1 MLWGMGLTLTPEED
15 EMLQEIRRPCYAAL
29 GLTNDYYSFDVEYDG
44 YLKSNGVG
52 SLTNAVWLYM
62 QWEKCDVIR
71 AKELTRLEVNRLER
85 EFLRLKRDFER
96 GPLGKNEKLVYYV
109 RALAYQIPGNL
120 IWSLKC
126 PRYNV
131 GYRDVG
137 PLGDM
142 TRPAG
147 YGPDEVEAPAALPR
161 QKTVTSVV
169 PAKAESESGD
179 SEPSGADSPA
189 LRPSSPAS
197 SRTSVDEEDGSSLS
211 QDKIDCRTS
220 TEDKDATT
228 SSSAARKVCMNPLLD
243 VSRAFSLTDCPSLPT
258 KPYPSLIPLLSNNK
272 LRKSE
277 TQSSMRYLAGSM

>member
-62 QWEKCDVIR
+62 QWEKCDVAR

-85 EFLRLKRDFER
+85 DFLRLKRDFEQ

-120 IWSLKC
+120 LWSLKC

-137 PLGDM
+137 PLGEM
-142 TRPAG
+142 ARPAG
-147 YGPDEVEAPAALPR
+147 YGSDETHTIAIPPQQSLP
-161 QKTVTSVV
+161 VTC
-169 PAKAESESGD
+169 KAESDAGD
-179 SEPSGADSPA
+179 SEPRSAGSPL

-197 SRTSVDEEDGSSLS
+197 SRTSVDEEEF
-211 QDKIDCRTS
+211 TS
-220 TEDKDATT
+220 PTEDKTASQ
-228 SSSAARKVCMNPLLD
+228 SSSSHHKV
-243 VSRAFSLTDCPSLPT
+243 RTF
-258 KPYPSLIPLLSNNK
+258 I
-272 LRKSE
+272 
-277 TQSSMRYLAGSM
+277 